1 MTKQNSD
8 STELQRAIFNTIT
21 QIPVGK
27 VATYGQVAE
36 YSGAPG
42 AARAVG
48 RSLRNLP
55 QGSKI
60 PWHRVLNARG
70 EISIPHQGACIQ
82 QERLESEGV
91 VFLSGRVSLAEYQWR
106 P

>member
-1 MTKQNSD
+1 MSKN
-8 STELQRAIFNTIT
+8 TELHRAILNTIA
-21 QIPVGK
+21 QIPSGK
-27 VATYGQVAE
+27 VATYGQIAK

-55 QGSKI
+55 KDTQI

-70 EISIPHQGACIQ
+70 EISIPHQSANIQ
-82 QERLESEGV
+82 RERLELEGV
-91 VFLSGRVSLAEYQWR
+91 VFLKGRVSLNTYQWC